1 MLIDTDH
8 VIEPGP
14 KVFKRKQED
23 ARLGTSKTHV
33 SVRLKEEDN
42 TWRFSGGPPKSQASI
57 DEFHASFLDN
67 GLYNLGFSGHEF
79 TWCNYQENGTV
90 VEERLDHF
98 CADTEWSLLFPNAL
112 VCHVDFDMSD
122 HLPILLQCSPRI
134 NEKKDRQKRF
144 MFEDMWFSD
153 PSCKETLLPML
164 DLLRI
169 ITIPFGEQY
178 GDVKSILTFSCLDGE
193 LRRSG
198 GNRVAH
204 DLAHRQAFS
213 LEGEIW
219 EFEVPE
225 HVLAR
230 GCETTEPISGNYSCR
245 TEG

>member
-1 MLIDTDH
+1 MELLEEKKLFMAFKKKPSPSHARMLIDTDH

-23 ARLGTSKTHV
+23 ARLGTSKT
-33 SVRLKEEDN
+33 RN
-42 TWRFSGGPPKSQASI
+42 TKHMSQ
-57 DEFHASFLDN
+57 LDSKRRTT
-67 GLYNLGFSGHEF
+67 LG
-79 TWCNYQENGTV
+79 
-90 VEERLDHF
+90 
-98 CADTEWSLLFPNAL
+98 
-112 VCHVDFDMSD
+112 DF
-122 HLPILLQCSPRI
+122 Q
-134 NEKKDRQKRF
+134 
-144 MFEDMWFSD
+144 
-153 PSCKETLLPML
+153 TLLPML

-169 ITIPFGEQY
+169 ITISFGEQY

-230 GCETTEPISGNYSCR
+230 VLDDMFTYVDTALYNIPPFSIKKINK
-245 TEG
+245 